1 MGGASYSSS
10 SDDSDTSSILAS
22 SEAESPAAPTSTI
35 PPPVAAAAAVP
46 STSQPAPQQ
55 QPTATAATTPSNTPR
70 IRHTIPTVIS
80 DNGLRL
86 VPRAFQHCEMADIIA
101 LTAHMLDR
109 IIAHNDALPSDRP
122 LTRFHSRAAPAI
134 SPHAYLTRITTFT
147 NVDPCIIVILL
158 YYIDKL
164 SDYLT
169 ISSLT
174 IHRFLISAICCGS
187 KALSDS
193 FATNSRYARVGGVE
207 LIEMNA
213 LEREFLLAINWR
225 LATSGA
231 MLEQYWI
238 TAVEAH
244 PGYQIFIPPVFQAIP
259 SLPPASLPPPLPPPA
274 STPPP
279 QRQQQQVLIQQGPEM
294 PATSPTSTDQNHS
307 NHSQQQPING
317 DIVDSDNSRPSK
329 RSKGDDS

>member
-1 MGGASYSSS
+1 MRNGRYYSI
-10 SDDSDTSSILAS
+10 DRYVKGPDTAYQLGKADL
-22 SEAESPAAPTSTI
+22 PA
-35 PPPVAAAAAVP
+35 
-46 STSQPAPQQ
+46 
-55 QPTATAATTPSNTPR
+55 
-70 IRHTIPTVIS
+70 IS
-80 DNGLRL
+80 
-86 VPRAFQHCEMADIIA
+86 
-101 LTAHMLDR
+101 AHMLDR

-122 LTRFHSRAAPAI
+122 LTRFHSKAAPAI

-158 YYIDKL
+158 YYIDRL

-225 LATSGA
+225 LAVS
-231 MLEQYWI
+231 
-238 TAVEAH
+238 
-244 PGYQIFIPPVFQAIP
+244 F
-259 SLPPASLPPPLPPPA
+259 
-274 STPPP
+274 
-279 QRQQQQVLIQQGPEM
+279 
-294 PATSPTSTDQNHS
+294 
-307 NHSQQQPING
+307 
-317 DIVDSDNSRPSK
+317 DIVCFIVCGR
-329 RSKGDDS
+329 